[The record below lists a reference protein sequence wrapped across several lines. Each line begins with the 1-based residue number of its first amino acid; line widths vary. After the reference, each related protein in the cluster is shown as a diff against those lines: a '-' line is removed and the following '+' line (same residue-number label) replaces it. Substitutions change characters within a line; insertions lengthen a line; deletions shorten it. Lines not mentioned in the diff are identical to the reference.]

1 MRKILAAMILVAA
14 VALNASVAF
23 ACRNNAEIRSSYFG
37 DGFDNTTCADLSL
50 QHECK

>member
-1 MRKILAAMILVAA
+1 MRNILAVVILVAA

-37 DGFDNTTCADLSL
+37 DGFDNTTCADVSL
-50 QHECK
+50 QHGCK